1 MSLSMG
7 SQDLSPSRYVRAIQ
21 KVTDIVRS
29 RQDGQTALIVYDAD
43 AYTVA
48 PLTDD
53 TDTIENLLRT
63 FPPSENIKPAWEDDF
78 KKWLSELSAANQKTN
93 QSNSNPEPK
102 PETNPEP

>member
-1 MSLSMG
+1 MQGCDLDAANLEGALLLDTDFTDSNWWRARGLS
-7 SQDLSPSRYVRAIQ
+7 
-21 KVTDIVRS
+21 
-29 RQDGQTALIVYDAD
+29 
-43 AYTVA
+43 
-48 PLTDD
+48 